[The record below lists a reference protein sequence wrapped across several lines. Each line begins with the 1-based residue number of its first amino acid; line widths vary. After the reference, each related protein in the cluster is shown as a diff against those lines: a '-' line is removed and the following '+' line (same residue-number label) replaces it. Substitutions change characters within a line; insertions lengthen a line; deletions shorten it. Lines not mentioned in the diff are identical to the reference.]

1 MFKKLKN
8 KSFDYQPR
16 YYKPDEDQQEK
27 RKRKLGFR
35 SNQGKSTRKKSPIT
49 WVLMLLVIIYIIAK
63 YNGMV

>member
-35 SNQGKSTRKKSPIT
+35 SNQGKSANKKSPIT

-63 YNGMV
+63 YSGML